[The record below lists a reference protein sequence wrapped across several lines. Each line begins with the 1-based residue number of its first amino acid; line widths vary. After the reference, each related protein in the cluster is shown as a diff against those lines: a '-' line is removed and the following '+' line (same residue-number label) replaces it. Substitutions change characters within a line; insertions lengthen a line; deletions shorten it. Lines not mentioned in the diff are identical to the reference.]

1 MQKLPRNDGPPVKPR
16 HAASLILLDTSQAE
30 PRVLM
35 GQRHSKMKF
44 IPDAYVFPGG
54 KLDPEDHQVSPP
66 TTLAPQVV
74 RHVCQGGTT
83 PDMARALALAAIRET
98 WEETGLLLAH
108 NAPLE
113 DVPAS
118 WQGFTKGG
126 KAPDLAALSFYA
138 RAITPVSSP
147 IRFHARFF
155 LADAQKVTGKLQG
168 SGELDNLDWYP
179 LSQALKLPIID
190 VTEFI
195 LTELQKQ
202 PEVHQPNPAPLW
214 SYRNDKPIVLR
225 RGM

>member
-54 KLDPEDHQVSPP
+54 KLDPEDHQVNPS
-66 TTLAPQVV
+66 TTLPPQVV
-74 RHVCQGGTT
+74 KHVCQGGTS
-83 PDMARALALAAIRET
+83 PEMARALALAAIRET

-108 NAPLE
+108 QAPLKNAPE
-113 DVPAS
+113 S
-118 WQGFTKGG
+118 WQGFAKDEQS
-126 KAPDLAALSFYA
+126 PDLAALSFYA
-138 RAITPVSSP
+138 RAITPASSP

-190 VTEFI
+190 VTEFV
-195 LTELQKQ
+195 LTQLQKR
-202 PEVHQPNPAPLW
+202 PEVHQPNPTPLW
-214 SYRNDKPIVLR
+214 AYRRDKPMVVHRSL
-225 RGM
+225 

>member
-1 MQKLPRNDGPPVKPR
+1 MQKLTRNDGPPVKPR

-54 KLDPEDHQVSPP
+54 KLDPEDHQVSPS
-66 TTLAPQVV
+66 TTLPPQVV
-74 RHVCQGGTT
+74 KHVCQGGTS

-108 NAPLE
+108 KAPLKN
-113 DVPAS
+113 VPES
-118 WQGFTKGG
+118 WQGFAKDEQS
-126 KAPDLAALSFYA
+126 PDLAALSFYA
-138 RAITPVSSP
+138 RAITPASSP

-190 VTEFI
+190 VTEFV
-195 LTELQKQ
+195 LTQLQKR
-202 PEVHQPNPAPLW
+202 PEIHQPNPAPLW
-214 SYRNDKPIVLR
+214 AYRKDKPMVVHRSL
-225 RGM
+225 